1 MVIQETNNR
10 TEMTYRFRVIRHK
23 KEMSTERQLARLR
36 KEVMDSLEDVVDSIF
51 SMDNKDGGSSAEDLL
66 TVRYSRRS

>member
-1 MVIQETNNR
+1 MQETNNR
-10 TEMTYRFRVIRHK
+10 TEMTYRFGSSDK
-23 KEMSTERQLARLR
+23 KEMSAERQLAQLR
-36 KEVMDSLEDVVDSIF
+36 KEVMDSLEDVVDSIY

>member
-1 MVIQETNNR
+1 
-10 TEMTYRFRVIRHK
+10 
-23 KEMSTERQLARLR
+23 MSAERQLARLR

-51 SMDNKDGGSSAEDLL
+51 SMDNKDGGSPAEDIL